1 MLAKSNDDVT
11 VIDSAHGD
19 FFSTYKKTSP
29 VRTNSSQA
37 STSTSSQ
44 ASDISLLHPL
54 LDGSASWWTQCFGH
68 SPERITRAAI
78 RASSRYGHVLF
89 PMAANEPS
97 LLLSER
103 LIGKKRSKDSS
114 SSLVESPG
122 KGWASRVFF
131 SDDGSTGMEVALKM
145 AIASSVQ
152 RYVNHDLDANTSES
166 PTTSTSKSKEWEIL
180 GLKGSYHG
188 DTIGAMDAAEGGV
201 YNSAVQW
208 YKGRGHWMEP
218 PTVGIKDGIPQIS
231 LEEIESQDWEGT
243 DFGSISKENGK
254 RFSVNYGDVSEIYD
268 VESRL
273 KRDPL
278 SKVYRNYIESTL
290 ENLVKVQERNF
301 GALVLEPIVMGAG
314 GMRFVDPL
322 FQRILIDVVRESEN
336 LFSKQSSPST
346 STRATSSQWKGLPII
361 FDEVFVG
368 LYRLGQVSTSNIL
381 GSKPDI
387 SVLAKI
393 LTGGLVPMSVTLAS
407 DSIFQTFTKSDKKV
421 EALLHGHS
429 YTAHAVGCE
438 VALETLD
445 SIDELK
451 KGENWEMAKKDWK
464 RELNGNQETKDGNQ
478 IWSFWDQKKVIE
490 LSKSKRVEK
499 VMSMGTVLAVELKDE
514 QGSGGE
520 FLFATSFS

>member
-1 MLAKSNDDVT
+1 
-11 VIDSAHGD
+11 
-19 FFSTYKKTSP
+19 
-29 VRTNSSQA
+29 
-37 STSTSSQ
+37 
-44 ASDISLLHPL
+44 
-54 LDGSASWWTQCFGH
+54 
-68 SPERITRAAI
+68 
-78 RASSRYGHVLF
+78 
-89 PMAANEPS
+89 
-97 LLLSER
+97 
-103 LIGKKRSKDSS
+103 
-114 SSLVESPG
+114 
-122 KGWASRVFF
+122 
-131 SDDGSTGMEVALKM
+131 
-145 AIASSVQ
+145 
-152 RYVNHDLDANTSES
+152 
-166 PTTSTSKSKEWEIL
+166 
-180 GLKGSYHG
+180 
-188 DTIGAMDAAEGGV
+188 
-201 YNSAVQW
+201 
-208 YKGRGHWMEP
+208 MEP